1 MSLDSIV
8 QLLDGDSVSSDSTIE
23 QSDFNPDYYR
33 QRFVPLERVLT
44 INGVSYDLSVDRTWI
59 VSSSFA
65 DQAANLV
72 YAGPASGAVATPAFR
87 ALVSDDIPGL
97 NASKITAGILA
108 IARGSTG
115 TSTVFTEGSIVF
127 SGASGIY
134 TQDNSNLFWDNTNN
148 YLGIGINSSLN
159 ANLHIKGYGVGNTF
173 NLIAQNSA
181 GENILRVTND
191 GYVLVGDENNQ
202 GVAIY
207 SGNGTNATVN
217 TSPSV
222 NKNLILMSSV
232 STIANGK
239 SFIFKSQGGLDSASN
254 GTTKFLSFDG
264 VQYTNAQSVNN
275 GFTAFEFNYEIN
287 QTAGGAGIHRG
298 LYINPTLTSTTTTHR
313 PIEVTSGDVWIGT
326 TNGKLKIGTTASP
339 QTQFATAG
347 EFGFSGVSPS
357 LAQTGWTISNPT
369 TLRTIDVST
378 ALLGDVRQVL
388 GTLLQD
394 LIDKGIILT

>member
-1 MSLDSIV
+1 MALDSIV
-8 QLLDGDSVSSDSTIE
+8 QLLDGDSVSSDSLIE

-33 QRFVPLERVLT
+33 RRYVPLERVLT

-72 YAGPASGAVATPAFR
+72 YAGPVSGAVATPAFR
-87 ALVSDDIPGL
+87 ALVSDDIPAL
-97 NASKITAGILA
+97 NTSKITAGILA
-108 IARGSTG
+108 IARGGTG

-159 ANLHIKGYGVGNTF
+159 ASLHIKGYGVANTF
-173 NLIAQNSA
+173 NIIAQNSS
-181 GENILRVTND
+181 GYNILRVTND
-191 GYVLVGDENNQ
+191 GYVLIGDENNQ
-202 GVAIY
+202 GVALF
-207 SGNGTNATVN
+207 SGNGTNASVN

-254 GTTKFLSFDG
+254 GVTTFLSFDG
-264 VQYTNAQSVNN
+264 AQYTNLQSVNN

-287 QTAGGAGIHRG
+287 QTAGGTGIHRG
-298 LYINPTLTSTTTTHR
+298 LYINPTLTSTTTSHR

-326 TNGKLKIGTTASP
+326 TNGKLKIGTIASP
-339 QTQFATAG
+339 QTQFATTG

-357 LAQTGWTISNPT
+357 AAQTGWVITNPS
-369 TLRTIDVST
+369 TLRSIDVST
-378 ALLGDVRQVL
+378 ISHANLAEVV

-394 LIDKGIILT
+394 LINKGIILV